1 MITRS
6 RPAGITA
13 AAVAVGIAAVLT
25 GCGSQGQEG
34 TTSSSFASAGVAP
47 TVQHSHLG
55 EVQREGRI
63 QVCTTGD
70 YRPYTYKDP
79 KSGEWSGI
87 DVDMARSLGKS
98 LGAEVDF
105 VQTSWANVVTD
116 MDTSCDIAVG
126 GISFTTDRAQR
137 AAFSDTTSP
146 DGKTPVVRCGEE
158 EKYDTVAEINKPS
171 VKVITPLGGTNEK
184 FAEKNFPDAQV
195 TKYKDNNTIFDQ
207 IVDGAAD
214 VMDALGGAH
223 PPATVLGAPGQAL
236 RPLRQGLPAA
246 AGGHRVGGVRGQLAG
261 HRQPGRHQGRRG
273 GEVVRLSRS
282 LPAGTGE

>member
-47 TVQHSHLG
+47 TAQHSHLG

-98 LGAEVDF
+98 LGAEVEF

-116 MDTSCDIAVG
+116 MDVSCDIAVG
-126 GISFTTDRAQR
+126 GISYTTDRAQK

-171 VKVITPLGGTNEK
+171 VKVVTPLGGTNEK
-184 FAEKNFPDAQV
+184 FADKNFPDAQV

-214 VMDALGGAH
+214 VMVTDASETRWVAH
-223 PPATVLGAPGQAL
+223 THPELCSVHPDKPFDHFDKGYLLPQGDTVWEEYVDNWLDIASQDGTK
-236 RPLRQGLPAA
+236 AA
-246 AGGHRVGGVRGQLAG
+246 AEEKWYG
-261 HRQPGRHQGRRG
+261 
-273 GEVVRLSRS
+273 
-282 LPAGTGE
+282 